1 MHMPEAQRGSAV
13 AISVPRGMLSSYP
26 LRMIRHRLGDEFV
39 LITQHD
45 HAQLSGKLAT
55 RVGNALFSPPSPYQ
69 ETVDGIALHDCGWPL
84 HDERPTLNPQ
94 GQPLHVLESPMTVAI
109 PVWSESVRG
118 AAEKSPYAALLV
130 SLHVLALSA
139 LAESRDQAAHE
150 RHRDARELFDLNKF
164 QHKQVEHQQTLRRE
178 LELRTDIP
186 LRLGLAPRG
195 TGARE
200 DLLLFSYHLLKT
212 MDRIS
217 LDVCSGEDL
226 FETIEEVY
234 PRPGGDPVTIRIGHP
249 AHFELTLDPWP
260 FDEPLL
266 RFDLPSRR
274 LPAQKYADDEEF
286 RRDYHAAGVQSVA
299 VTMRQ
304 G

>member
-1 MHMPEAQRGSAV
+1 MRYGFRGGRV
-13 AISVPRGMLSSYP
+13 
-26 LRMIRHRLGDEFV
+26 LRNLCGMIRHRLGDEFV
-39 LITQHD
+39 LITQND
-45 HAQLSGKLAT
+45 HAVLSGKLAT
-55 RVGNALFSPPSPYQ
+55 RAGNALFSLPSPYQ
-69 ETVDGIALHDCGWPL
+69 ETVDGTALHDCGWPL
-84 HDERPTLNPQ
+84 HDDRPTLNPQ

-118 AAEKSPYAALLV
+118 ATEKSPYAGLLV
-130 SLHVLALSA
+130 SLHVLALSS
-139 LAESRDQAAHE
+139 LAESRDQSPHE
-150 RHRDARELFDLNKF
+150 RHRDARELFELNKF
-164 QHKQVEHQQTLRRE
+164 QHKQVEQQQALRRE

-195 TGARE
+195 SGARE
-200 DLLLFSYHLLKT
+200 DLLLFSYHLLKA

-234 PRPGGDPVTIRIGHP
+234 PRPGADPVTIRVGHP
-249 AHFELTLDPWP
+249 AHFELALDPWP
-260 FDEPLL
+260 FGESAL
-266 RFDLPSRR
+266 RFEVPSRR

-286 RRDYHAAGVQSVA
+286 RRDYHSAPMRPVV
-299 VTMRQ
+299 VTVRP